1 MCLHSPPHSPFLP
14 HPLAV
19 PVQESGVCLK
29 CFLGVFV
36 FFLKSP
42 GDCRGKHLSYIHQRN
57 VKHWSVDD
65 DDNVLLADFWF
76 IKRSN
81 QDAQRTSFFEINA
94 LPLIVF
100 YLSLCTNRPHL
111 ICWKVFLWSF

>member
-1 MCLHSPPHSPFLP
+1 MPPFPPSLSLSPPPP
-14 HPLAV
+14 CCTCA
-19 PVQESGVCLK
+19 GIWCLFK
-29 CFLGVFV
+29 MFFGGFCL
-36 FFLKSP
+36 FLKSP

>member
-1 MCLHSPPHSPFLP
+1 M
-14 HPLAV
+14 
-19 PVQESGVCLK
+19 
-29 CFLGVFV
+29 
-36 FFLKSP
+36 
-42 GDCRGKHLSYIHQRN
+42 SYIHQRN

-65 DDNVLLADFWF
+65 NDNVLLADFWF

-111 ICWKVFLWSF
+111 ICWKVFFMVILKMHGGWLMTTTLKREKNYKEVGRHFCL